1 MLSLQRLLRFKK
13 QENNRGK
20 MIKKIVSGLDM
31 LIFSLAR
38 MRLKSLKD
46 YCVLT
51 TACSPTTLI
60 ASDGSLMSVFE
71 VYGAKEIVGEKEL
84 GDIVDAF
91 ERTLTP
97 ALNTEGHQ
105 LQFVFIKDQ
114 GRTRSDLERKTA
126 PYRNAAR
133 QKGLNLDD
141 YFQGKIEHLEK
152 ITSYEACYLVAWSRP
167 ALIKKE
173 FKEQEALNKE
183 SSKKMPP
190 AIGAQDVF
198 YTFDALE
205 NKHEAFVQQ
214 LQNAFKEAALN
225 AAVLE
230 VKDALREIRKSINND
245 LTSDNW
251 SPLLPSDRM
260 PLTDKKEVYKPET
273 DLGDVMWPTLS
284 KQIFPCDID
293 VEKADTIRVGDKFV
307 ASVFMELPPQ
317 KNREFTK
324 LLDQIVKGIPIQISF
339 MIEGGGLNRMAMKSL
354 AAALCTFTNSRNKL
368 VKDAINDLRTRAEQG
383 ETMVRVA
390 ITAATWT
397 NDESKLNLYKQ
408 SIIKAMQSWGT
419 TDTVPCNGDPV
430 EGFLSTVPGMM
441 PRMPSTPF
449 VAPVS
454 EIIDLLPLTRQSHVW
469 DSGSLL
475 YRTEDGKIFPY
486 QPGSSLQSTWNYIIF
501 ALPGSGKSVL
511 MNAENLGAILNPG
524 QEIPYIGII
533 DVGPSSRGLI
543 ELLKDS
549 CEPHLKHLFL
559 YEKLKNTAK
568 YAINVLDTQLGFRFP
583 TPQEEMF
590 SINFITAVLT
600 PIGRSVPY
608 EGTDKMVGAIIGEAY
623 KLFSDTDDGT
633 MTKRYD
639 RYTSP
644 EVDAAI
650 DKYRINAAGM
660 TWWKV
665 VDALFE
671 NKEYHAASLAQRFAV
686 PILSDLVSVAQDS
699 KSIADLYSK
708 VKIETSET
716 LLQYFNRA
724 ISETMSAYKVL
735 GTYTAFDLG
744 EARVVSID
752 LDEVG
757 KGGNAAQNHMAAIM
771 YMLARYVVGKNFKID
786 KKDFIDLSPE
796 LYKEYHK
803 KRAEKIAE
811 TPKRIC
817 IDEFHNTAGIYSVR
831 NQVVTDMR
839 EGRKWQLQV
848 ILASQSSSDFTDS
861 ADKDKDGK
869 GSIVEFTTGK
879 YIMSGGDN
887 YRILQQKFDFND
899 STAKYIR
906 TRLNGPDERGAPF
919 VLSVNTKFGKFS
931 QFLYSSI
938 SPIEMWSFT
947 TTAEDV
953 LLKRKLEEEI
963 GSMESR
969 KLLAK
974 LYPNGVKKVIE
985 RLVRDP
991 LQSSEV
997 LEDVYGYLVRKILKE
1012 HRKI

>member
-1 MLSLQRLLRFKK
+1 
-13 QENNRGK
+13 
-20 MIKKIVSGLDM
+20 MIKKLVSGLDM

-46 YCVLT
+46 YCFLT

-60 ASDGSLMSVFE
+60 AKDGSLMTVFE
-71 VYGAKEIVGEKEL
+71 IYGAKEIVGEKEL
-84 GDIVDAF
+84 ENIVDAF
-91 ERTLTP
+91 ERTLSP
-97 ALNTEGHQ
+97 ALNKEGHQ
-105 LQFVFIKDQ
+105 LQFVFIRDQ
-114 GRTRSDLERKTA
+114 GRTKSDLERKVA
-126 PYRNAAR
+126 PYKNAAK

-141 YFQGKIEHLEK
+141 YFDGKVEHLQK
-152 ITSYEACYLVAWSRP
+152 FTSYEACYLVAWSRP
-167 ALIKKE
+167 SLIKTE
-173 FKEQEALNKE
+173 FKEQEKINKE
-183 SSKKMPP
+183 ASKNMPP
-190 AIGAQDVF
+190 AIGAQDIF
-198 YTFDALE
+198 YTFEALE

-214 LQNAFKEAALN
+214 LQNAFKESFLN

-251 SPLLPSDRM
+251 SPLLPSDKM

-273 DLGDVMWPTLS
+273 DLGDVMWPTLA

-293 VEKADTIRVGDKFV
+293 VEKADTIKVGDKYV

-317 KNREFTK
+317 KNREFVK
-324 LLDQIVKGIPIQISF
+324 LLNQIEKEIPIQISF

-354 AAALCTFTNSRNKL
+354 AAALCTFTNSKNKL

-383 ETMVRVA
+383 ETMVRMA
-390 ITAATWT
+390 ITAVTWT
-397 NDESKLNLYKQ
+397 DDETKINLYKQ
-408 SIIKAMQSWGT
+408 TLIKAMQSWGT
-419 TDTVPCNGDPV
+419 TDTIPCNSDPV

-533 DVGPSSRGLI
+533 DVGPSSQGLI
-543 ELLKDS
+543 QLLKDS
-549 CEPHLKHLFL
+549 AAPHLRHLFL
-559 YEKLKNTAK
+559 YEKLKNTAA
-568 YAINVLDTQLGFRFP
+568 YAINVLDTQLGFRYP
-583 TPQEEMF
+583 TPQEKMF
-590 SINFITAVLT
+590 SINFITAVVT
-600 PIGRSVPY
+600 PVGRNIPY
-608 EGTDKMVGAIIGEAY
+608 EGTDKMVGAIIEEAY
-623 KLFSDTDDGT
+623 KVFSDSDEGT
-633 MTKRYD
+633 MKKRYD
-639 RYTSP
+639 KHTSKD
-644 EVDAAI
+644 VDEALA
-650 DKYRINAAGM
+650 RRGINAEGM
-660 TWWKV
+660 SWWKV
-665 VDALFE
+665 VDTLFNHDE
-671 NKEYHAASLAQRFAV
+671 IHAASLAQRFAV

-699 KSIADLYSK
+699 KSISDLYEK
-708 VKIETSET
+708 VVIETNET

-757 KGGNAAQNHMAAIM
+757 KGGNAVQNHMAAIM

-786 KKDFIDLSPE
+786 KKDFVQMAPD
-796 LYKEYHK
+796 LYKSYHK
-803 KRAEKIAE
+803 KRAEKISE

-848 ILASQSSSDFTDS
+848 ILASQSANDFTQS
-861 ADKDKDGK
+861 ADKDKEGK

-887 YRILQQKFDFND
+887 YKDLQQKFDFND
-899 STAKYIR
+899 STAKFIR
-906 TRLNGPDERGAPF
+906 NRLNGPDKKGAPF
-919 VLSVNTKFGKFS
+919 VLSVNTKHGKFS
-931 QFLYSSI
+931 QFLYSTI

-953 LLKRKLEEEI
+953 ILKRKLEEEI
-963 GSMESR
+963 GSMQAR
-969 KLLAK
+969 KILAK
-974 LYPNGVKKVIE
+974 IYPNGVKEVIE
-985 RLVRDP
+985 RIARDP
-991 LQSSEV
+991 LQPNEV
-997 LEDVYGYLVRKILKE
+997 LEDMYGYLVKKIMKTYSAQELMN
-1012 HRKI
+1012 